1 MTLQTGWEK
10 GVAAK
15 RIQWRI
21 NGLPLSGGREMATPV
36 NGKEDRWTEF
46 ETASVR
52 QGSNT
57 SRSVLDL
64 AWEEDLGGPVRDGE
78 EIELNFQVE
87 FSGREWASFFVSR
100 RKQKYALARRSLRR
114 LCFFGFEPF
123 IHRLAALTSG
133 IGCPSVSVG
142 EVGYSFSDEILP

>member
-1 MTLQTGWEK
+1 MTTPDNQIL
-10 GVAAK
+10 VALAPDD
-15 RIQWRI
+15 IVPANLFDL
-21 NGLPLSGGREMATPV
+21 NGRTLVFTPDGQSGY
-36 NGKEDRWTEF
+36 
-46 ETASVR
+46 
-52 QGSNT
+52 

-87 FSGREWASFFVSR
+87 FSGREWESFFVSR

-123 IHRLAALTSG
+123 IHRLVALTSG